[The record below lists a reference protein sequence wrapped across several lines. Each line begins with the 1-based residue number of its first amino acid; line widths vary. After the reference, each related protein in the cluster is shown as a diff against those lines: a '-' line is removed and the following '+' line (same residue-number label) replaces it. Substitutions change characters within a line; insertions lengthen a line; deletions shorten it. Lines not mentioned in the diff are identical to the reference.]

1 MARPE
6 SDRQRLIMIGA
17 GGMARA
23 WIRRFLPVHADR
35 VEIVALVDI
44 APEPL
49 AEQGDFLGL
58 PASRR
63 FARVEDAFEAV
74 DADCCAIVIP
84 PAAHRR
90 AVELAAARG
99 LDILSEKPLADS
111 WEDSVAIYRAV
122 KAAGIKMQVMQNY
135 RANPPILTLKQ
146 VLESGRLGRSYYIVS
161 RFAAD
166 YRRRNAWGATFR
178 HEMRHAI
185 LVEGS
190 IHHFDQIRNLSGADC
205 ATIAGWEWNPGAPS
219 FDGECLTLY
228 AMQMTNGTFA
238 QYEGSGL
245 AGGWQNNWHREYYR
259 VECEGGAVVVD
270 RDQVVRIYVYERGR
284 GLRVE
289 EVPPVPVE
297 HTGHTAVIGQFLDWL
312 GGGPTPPTHLDDNLQ
327 STAMLFGAIEASAR
341 SATVNVAALVA
352 AARASESS

>member
-1 MARPE
+1 M
-6 SDRQRLIMIGA
+6 
-17 GGMARA
+17 
-23 WIRRFLPVHADR
+23 
-35 VEIVALVDI
+35 
-44 APEPL
+44 
-49 AEQGDFLGL
+49 
-58 PASRR
+58 
-63 FARVEDAFEAV
+63 EDAFEAV

-111 WEDSVAIYRAV
+111 WEDSVAIYRAA
-122 KAAGIKMQVMQNY
+122 KAAGVKMQVMQNY

-146 VLESGRLGRSYYIVS
+146 TLESGRLGRPYYIVS

-178 HEMRHAI
+178 HKMRHAI

-228 AMQMTNGTFA
+228 AMQLTNGTFA
-238 QYEGSGL
+238 QYEGTGL
-245 AGGWQNNWHREYYR
+245 AGGWQNSWHNEYYR

-270 RDQVVRIYVYERGR
+270 RDQVVRIYEHERGR
-284 GLRVE
+284 GLRIE
-289 EVPPVPVE
+289 EVPPVPVVYA
-297 HTGHTAVIGQFLDWL
+297 GHTAVIGQFLDWL
-312 GGGPTPPTHLDDNLQ
+312 AGGSTTHPP
-327 STAMLFGAIEASAR
+327 R
-341 SATVNVAALVA
+341 
-352 AARASESS
+352 R

>member
-1 MARPE
+1 
-6 SDRQRLIMIGA
+6 
-17 GGMARA
+17 
-23 WIRRFLPVHADR
+23 
-35 VEIVALVDI
+35 
-44 APEPL
+44 
-49 AEQGDFLGL
+49 
-58 PASRR
+58 
-63 FARVEDAFEAV
+63 
-74 DADCCAIVIP
+74 
-84 PAAHRR
+84 
-90 AVELAAARG
+90 
-99 LDILSEKPLADS
+99 
-111 WEDSVAIYRAV
+111 
-122 KAAGIKMQVMQNY
+122 MQVMQNY

-146 VLESGRLGRSYYIVS
+146 VIDSGRLGRSYYIVS

-228 AMQMTNGTFA
+228 AMQLTNGTYA
-238 QYEGSGL
+238 QYEGTGL
-245 AGGWQNNWHREYYR
+245 AGGWQNNWHNEYYR

-270 RDQVVRIYVYERGR
+270 RDQVVRIYEHERGR
-284 GLRVE
+284 GLRIE

-297 HTGHTAVIGQFLDWL
+297 HSGHTAVIGQFLDWL
-312 GGGPTPPTHLDDNLQ
+312 AGGSTPPTHLDDNLQ

-341 SATVNVAALVA
+341 SETVNVAALVA
-352 AARASESS
+352 AARG